1 MSDVLSQCEQGAD
14 LVLIDSAPLLGKSDP
29 IALAIAADAIVVVA
43 DAHRAD
49 RFALDEVRRLL
60 DRIGTPVIGSVL
72 TNSDRSSYPYYG
84 RSRQNGRSQRWRVTK
99 SASSKGKQP
108 DLADK
113 SPGPL

>member
-1 MSDVLSQCEQGAD
+1 VSDVLSQCEESAD

-43 DAHRAD
+43 DAQRAD

-72 TNSDRSSYPYYG
+72 TNSDRSSYPYYSRSPYNG
-84 RSRQNGRSQRWRVTK
+84 RSRRWIVAK
-99 SASSKGKQP
+99 ASSKGKRP
-108 DLADK
+108 DSVDK
-113 SPGPL
+113 SSPPG